1 MRKLNIRLLV
11 GLAIGFVVV
20 NAIVAELLGLALQQ
34 SRDVY
39 ERDAELTT
47 QTVALSLQQNIG
59 GALDKIDLALLALS
73 DELVRQ
79 KAAGSMDAGSLGA
92 CIDRQ
97 VDRVSDL
104 DIIQVVDAQ
113 GNIVYGASDVD
124 GERVNIA
131 DRDYFV
137 QLRNASN
144 DLFVISKPLVGR
156 VDKKWMLVV
165 ARRLQQPDGTFGGVV
180 QGIIAL
186 ERLNKRLTAINL
198 GENGVVTIRDENMA
212 FILRYP
218 DPVGMGSVIGN
229 KAVSKG
235 LQALLDEGRTFGT
248 CISVSPFDGIERK
261 TTLSKVSKYPLYVT
275 MGLATQDYLAKWH
288 AEVQQMVSVAL
299 SFFLAMLAICLVIY
313 QNWQRKIAAYRAVR
327 REKETAQRYLDIA
340 GVMLG
345 TLDKDGIITLINR
358 KGSRI
363 LGYGEKE
370 LVGRN
375 WFEICVPAAARDERK
390 KLFARMLAGEIPDG
404 NAFELPVRVKD
415 GTERIVRFHNTV
427 LHDGSGSISGILL
440 SGEDITEQR
449 HAEKELYKRME
460 MLAVLNQASSR
471 FIALALIEITHAI
484 QALMDAIGRML
495 AVDRVYVFRFS
506 TDRTVISNTHE
517 WCAEGVAS
525 QIADLQ
531 KIPCGQLPWWV
542 ERISHAEGINF
553 PSLAAMPPEA
563 AAERAL
569 LEKHGVRSVLVVPIV
584 WSNGVEGFVGFDS
597 VAAERVWSDEEQ
609 STLETLANLL
619 SQALKR
625 KESEDALVSAHD
637 QLQRFLEASPVMIYS
652 CKVAEAFQPTFISS
666 NIKTLMGYEV
676 AEFLA
681 PGFWA
686 SHIHPQDAPRVVAEM
701 ARLLKQ
707 GRLYHEYRFRHRD
720 GSWRWMS
727 DEMKVINGWN
737 DQPEKVFGYWRD
749 ITDRRPVG
757 ENQEEAV

>member
-11 GLAIGFVVV
+11 GLAIGFMAV

-34 SRDVY
+34 SRDIY

-59 GALDKIDLALLALS
+59 GTLDKIDLSLLAVA
-73 DELVRQ
+73 DEFARQ
-79 KAAGSMDAGSLGA
+79 RATGPVNAPAMDT
-92 CIDRQ
+92 CITQQIARA
-97 VDRVSDL
+97 SDL
-104 DIIQVVDAQ
+104 DAIRVVDVQ
-113 GNIVYGASDVD
+113 GDIVYGVSDAG

-131 DRDYFV
+131 SRDYFIK
-137 QLRNASN
+137 LKNNPEAG
-144 DLFVISKPLVGR
+144 LLISKPLVGR
-156 VDKKWMLVV
+156 IIKKWMIVV
-165 ARRLQQPDGTFGGVV
+165 ARRLDNPDGSFGGVV
-180 QGIIAL
+180 QGVIAL
-186 ERLNKRLTAINL
+186 DRLNKRLTALNV
-198 GENGVVTIRDENMA
+198 GENGIATIRDEDMA

-218 DPVGMGSVIGN
+218 EPVGIGSVVGN
-229 KAVSKG
+229 KSISAG
-235 LQALLDEGRTFGT
+235 LQDLLDDGRTFGT
-248 CISVSPFDGIERK
+248 YLSRSPLDGVERK
-261 TTLSKVSKYPLYVT
+261 TTLSKVTKYPLYVT
-275 MGLATQDYLAKWH
+275 VGLATQDYLAKWNT
-288 AEVQQMVSVAL
+288 EVHQMASVAF

-313 QNWQRKIAAYRAVR
+313 QNWQRKIAALRAVR
-327 REKETAQRYLDIA
+327 QEKETARRYLDIA

-345 TLDKDGIITLINR
+345 TLDRNGIITLINR
-358 KGSRI
+358 KGNRI
-363 LGYGEKE
+363 LGYEEKE
-370 LVGRN
+370 LVGRD
-375 WFEICVPAAARDERK
+375 WFELCVPASVRDEWK
-390 KLFARMLAGEIPDG
+390 KLFHAMMVGDTPDG
-404 NAFELPVRVKD
+404 GAFERPVRIKA
-415 GTERIVRFHNTV
+415 GAERIVRFHNTI
-427 LHDGSGSISGILL
+427 LHDSTGAISGILF

-471 FIALALIEITHAI
+471 FIALASIEITHAI

-506 TDRTVISNTHE
+506 PDRKLLGNTHE

-531 KIPCGQLPWWV
+531 NIPCGQLPWWV
-542 ERISHAEGINF
+542 EKISRAEGINF
-553 PSLAAMPPEA
+553 PALAVMPPEA
-563 AAERAL
+563 AAERAM
-569 LEKHGVRSVLVVPIV
+569 LEKHGVRSVLVVPMV

-597 VAAERVWSDEEQ
+597 VSAERVWNDEEQ

-637 QLQRFLEASPVMIYS
+637 QLQRFVEASPVMIYS
-652 CKVAEAFQPTFISS
+652 CKAAEGFHPTFISA

-676 AEFLA
+676 SDFLRS
-681 PGFWA
+681 GFWA
-686 SHIHPQDAPRVVAEM
+686 GNIHPEDVPRVM
-701 ARLLKQ
+701 AGLAQLLKQ
-707 GRLYHEYRFRHRD
+707 GRLYHEYRFRHQD

-727 DEMKVINGWN
+727 DEMKVVNDWN

-757 ENQEEAV
+757 GTAARIS